1 MSGVDFGLITSGN
14 FLYLCLDSISTTA
27 KEPMKS
33 FNTSGPNIPIQH
45 YTLPRKSLVAQGL
58 DLVRNSRYFTIWA
71 PRQTGKSTYFRL
83 LIDELEQN
91 GFQVIQLNVEN
102 YKEETLAGLLDT
114 LRNLLHQNG
123 ILAPAFDTF
132 ARFSNFL
139 LRINDRRLVLIIDE
153 IEGLNPELFG
163 QFLHTIR
170 SLYHSRETHCLKST
184 ILVGVSNIVGVV
196 SDNASPFNIADNLP
210 IPYFTEVEVHE
221 LLAQH
226 TSETGQVFEPK
237 VVDKIYEVTAGQPG
251 LVNGFAYQ
259 LCTRHPNKP
268 VLEYKDYL
276 QVEDWYMTEAIDKNV
291 ANILNK
297 SEEFRP
303 FLESLLFTEAEI
315 PFRID
320 REAIKVLHTNGIV
333 RKGERGNVEFWV
345 PLYKKRLYDAF
356 YPYTNGETKEI
367 SATLNTFTFF
377 NAEGELDIPKLINH
391 YKAYVAKRGFKVFL
405 EKNKKGQLTIKE
417 AGLIYS
423 FETFLAAFVTEA
435 EGRSYRE
442 ADAGLGKSDL
452 IVYLNGH
459 EYLFETKKYYS
470 PGKFSKGKKQ
480 LAHYARGLG
489 LDKAIY
495 LVFTPRHIE
504 YPEDVQEGI
513 EVHEGINIMVYL
525 VAYDE
530 EKDF

>member
-1 MSGVDFGLITSGN
+1 MR
-14 FLYLCLDSISTTA
+14 
-27 KEPMKS
+27 S
-33 FNTSGPNIPIQH
+33 FNTSGPNILAQH
-45 YTLPRKSLVAQGL
+45 YTLARKSLVELGL
-58 DLVRNSRYFTIWA
+58 NLVRNDRYFTIWA

-83 LIDELEQN
+83 MMEDLEQD

-102 YKEETLAGLLDT
+102 YKEETLAGLLGT
-114 LRNLLHQNG
+114 LSNLLLQNG
-123 ILAPAFDTF
+123 ISAPSFDTF

-139 LRINDRRLVLIIDE
+139 QTINDRRLVLIVDE
-153 IEGLNPELFG
+153 IEGLNPEIFG

-170 SLYHSRETHCLKST
+170 SLYHSRDAHCLKST

-196 SDNASPFNIADNLP
+196 GDNASPFNIAEELP
-210 IPYFTEVEVHE
+210 LPYFTQEEVQS
-221 LLAQH
+221 LLRQH
-226 TSETGQVFEPK
+226 TTETGQVFDP
-237 VVDKIYEVTAGQPG
+237 VVIDRIYEITAGQPG
-251 LVNGFAYQ
+251 LVNGFANQ
-259 LCTRHPNKP
+259 LLARYPDKSPLT
-268 VLEYKDYL
+268 LEEYL
-276 QVEDWYMTEAIDKNV
+276 EVEEWYATEAIDKNV

-345 PLYKKRLYDAF
+345 PLYQKRLYDAF
-356 YPYTNGETKEI
+356 YPYTNGEKDHI

-405 EKNKKGQLTIKE
+405 EKNKKGQLTLKE

-423 FETFLAAFVTEA
+423 FETFLAAFITEA

-442 ADAGLGKSDL
+442 ANAGLGKSDL

-470 PGKFSKGKKQ
+470 PGKFSKGKRQ

-489 LDKAIY
+489 LDKAVY

-504 YPEDVQEGI
+504 YPEDVVEGM
-513 EVHEGINIMVYL
+513 EVHEGIEIL
-525 VAYDE
+525 VFLVGYDE